1 MPEINYIAVIFV
13 AIFNIFLGMIWWHDV
28 FFGKQWRELMGWGS
42 MTEKELKVKQKES
55 GPAYVTSMV
64 SSLVIAFFMA
74 GLLDML
80 ETETLG
86 GAFRLAWVLWVA
98 FVATTSL
105 VDYMY
110 AERRVKLWV
119 INYGYHLV
127 SFIMMALI
135 LVRWK

>member
-1 MPEINYIAVIFV
+1 
-13 AIFNIFLGMIWWHDV
+13 
-28 FFGKQWRELMGWGS
+28 MGWGS